1 MIAEAVNGKAEA
13 SFDSLAALFLVQA
26 DRYRDKVLY
35 RFSRAG
41 EWHSLTWAEA
51 LTQVREIAQGLLS
64 LGAARGDRVVIF
76 SSNRVEW
83 HLADWADICIGAL
96 TVPIYASS
104 SRSQAAQMP

>member
-64 LGAARGDRVVIF
+64 LGAARGDRGLF
-76 SSNRVEW
+76 FRATESNGTSP
-83 HLADWADICIGAL
+83 IGPTSVSAL
-96 TVPIYASS
+96 
-104 SRSQAAQMP
+104 